1 MPVTIG
7 EEARLYRGAV
17 PAASIWP
24 DRLLHTGMMGPGSMG
39 EAGRGTSKALLSS
52 VSWEEPRHR
61 VGYKERIQEDVEGK
75 DLDFVGIS

>member
-7 EEARLYRGAV
+7 EEAKLYRGAV
-17 PAASIWP
+17 PAASIRP
-24 DRLLHTGMMGPGSMG
+24 DRLLHTDMMGLGSMG

-61 VGYKERIQEDVEGK
+61 GRYKERIQDDVEVK